1 MRALVVVCT
10 AATLAG
16 LAGCPTVNL
25 GDTPE
30 GIATCNPMGGLPY
43 FQEQIWPNY
52 LAPNNPATTCVRSG
66 CHDTT
71 DSAGGMGFD
80 TTTPIDYAG
89 NYAIAQPK
97 LDCEVPT
104 SSLLLTKPLDE
115 MSGHGGSQ
123 IFTTSDPEYSIFLNW
138 FQ

>member
-1 MRALVVVCT
+1 MRALVVCIAV
-10 AATLAG
+10 TLA
-16 LAGCPTVNL
+16 ACPTVNL
-25 GDTPE
+25 GNTPE
-30 GIATCNPMGGLPY
+30 DIATCDPMGGLPY
-43 FQEQIWPNY
+43 FQAQIWPNY
-52 LAPNNPATTCVRSG
+52 LAPANPATTCVRSG

-71 DSAGGMGFD
+71 VSAGGMGFD
-80 TTTPIDYAG
+80 TTEPIDYAG

-104 SSLLLTKPLDE
+104 SSLLLTKPLNLD
-115 MSGHGGSQ
+115 GHGGSQ